1 MPIQFPRYIE
11 QLKPY
16 IAGKPIEE
24 TRREYGVKKVI
35 KLASNEN
42 PLGPSPR
49 AVLAM
54 KKAMKELQLYP
65 DASGFHLRVALSK
78 LEGTG
83 FDEIV
88 LGNGSNE
95 VIELLIRSFCVPG
108 DFMVASDGVFAAYPI
123 SARIQGV
130 DTLFTRMTQ
139 DFRFDLNAMLDLI
152 RSTPR
157 VKLVAIP
164 NPNNPTGTYVTESE
178 LVAFLE
184 EVEKIRDGS
193 VHVILDYAYWEY
205 VTAKDLPDPIPL
217 YRRFSNVSVLK
228 TFSKIYGLGGLRVG
242 YGVIRPELAAMVQ
255 KVRMPFNVSSLGLIG
270 AEAALKDKAFI
281 RRSIRL
287 NNTGM
292 RKMMVAYRKLGV
304 PFLPSQ
310 GNFLLINTRQGFGLS
325 GPEVFE
331 ACLRMGVILRPIANY
346 GMPDWVRVTIGTDA
360 QNRTAIAALQKL
372 KKNKKT

>member
-1 MPIQFPRYIE
+1 MSIQFPTYIQ

-24 TRREYGVKKVI
+24 TQREYGVKKVI

-42 PLGPSPR
+42 PLGPSPK
-49 AVLAM
+49 ALHAM

-78 LEGTG
+78 LEKVS

-95 VIELLIRSFCVPG
+95 VIELLIRTFCVPG
-108 DFMVASDGVFAAYPI
+108 DFMVASDGVFAAFPI

-139 DFRFDLNAMLDLI
+139 DFRFDLGAMLELI
-152 RSTPR
+152 RKEPR

-164 NPNNPTGTYVTESE
+164 NPNNPTGTYVTGPE
-178 LVAFLE
+178 LDSFLR
-184 EVEKIRDGS
+184 EVEGIRDRS
-193 VHVILDYAYWEY
+193 VHVILDYAYWDY
-205 VTAKDLPDPIPL
+205 VTAKDLPDPVPL
-217 YRRFSNVSVLK
+217 YRRYSNVSVLK

-242 YGVIRPELAAMVQ
+242 YGVIRPDLAKMVQ
-255 KVRMPFNVSSLGLIG
+255 KVRMPFNVSSIGLIG
-270 AEAALKDKAFI
+270 AEAALSDKSFI
-281 RRSIRL
+281 RESIAVNRA
-287 NNTGM
+287 GM
-292 RKMMVAYRKLGV
+292 KVMKRAYQELKI

-310 GNFLLINTRQGFGLS
+310 GNFFLINTRQGLGMS

-331 ACLRMGVILRPIANY
+331 ACLRMGLILRPIANY
-346 GMPDWVRVTIGTDA
+346 GMPDWVRVTIGTEA
-360 QNRTAIAALQKL
+360 QNRVAVRAFKTL